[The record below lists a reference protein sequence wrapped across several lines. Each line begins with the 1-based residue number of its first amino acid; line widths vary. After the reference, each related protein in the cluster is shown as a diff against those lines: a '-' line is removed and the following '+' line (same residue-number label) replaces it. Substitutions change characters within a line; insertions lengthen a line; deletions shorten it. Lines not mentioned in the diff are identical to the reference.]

1 MIVWIA
7 PMGLQGLTQRSCPGL
22 AMGSGQPK
30 EKLDRVSA
38 ELLSLSCDDVWC
50 TCVIMWLVDL

>member
-1 MIVWIA
+1 
-7 PMGLQGLTQRSCPGL
+7 MGLQGLTQRSCPGL